1 MIEAIELCKQF
12 ERSVKKGRRTTR
24 ESFLAVD
31 HVSLQARPG
40 EIIGILGPNGAGKTT
55 LLRMLGMLMTPTS
68 GEVRLTLSATSE
80 ADARCKV
87 MKEEAAGTFCDS
99 EDRPDLTGRTE
110 TVIENETAKKAAI
123 GYLSGNTKLY
133 PRFSIREYLRFLGEL
148 YGLDRKQIEERTAR
162 ISDVLDMESFLDNRI
177 EKLSTG
183 QTQRASIARCL
194 MADPQIYIL
203 DEPTL
208 GLDILSADAII
219 HFMKEQKERGKT
231 VLYSTHYLEEAQF
244 LCDRIYMICDGR
256 IVAQGTPWELLAQT
270 GTESLREAFH
280 HIYDMQS
287 TLPGRDAGDS
297 GNGRD
302 REKDKRRIEESREQN
317 AVPGQR
323 TGGRALSE
331 ARGGDDES
339 EKGGASV

>member
-12 ERSVKKGRRTTR
+12 ERSVKKGRRTAK

-55 LLRMLGMLMTPTS
+55 LLRMLGMLMTPTL
-68 GEVRLTLSATSE
+68 GEVRLTLPVAPEQT
-80 ADARCKV
+80 D
-87 MKEEAAGTFCDS
+87 
-99 EDRPDLTGRTE
+99 
-110 TVIENETAKKAAI
+110 TVIESETAKKAAI

-148 YGLDRKQIEERTAR
+148 YGLDRKQIEERTEE
-162 ISDVLDMESFLDNRI
+162 IVQVLGMKSFLDNRI

-244 LCDRIYMICDGR
+244 LCDRVYMICDGR
-256 IVAQGTPWELLAQT
+256 IVAQGTPRELIAQT

-280 HIYDMQS
+280 RIYDGQ
-287 TLPGRDAGDS
+287 PAGAKLEDEK
-297 GNGRD
+297 
-302 REKDKRRIEESREQN
+302 REKSEEKKAEK
-317 AVPGQR
+317 PGEEETQIYAE
-323 TGGRALSE
+323 TE
-331 ARGGDDES
+331 RGP
-339 EKGGASV
+339 KGGASACNR